1 MMTEADWLTAWRMF
15 QRGMAFKEIEE
26 YFNVGH
32 TTIACGFVRRGW
44 YDRTLRRALPGS
56 PDYKTQRSTPRTTF
70 VASPFKGWTG
80 QQEFVAAF
88 LAERKNPPE
97 RIAEIID
104 RPIWEVQR
112 FLSAA

>member
-15 QRGMAFKEIEE
+15 QRGMAFKEIED

-56 PDYKTQRSTPRTTF
+56 PDYKSPRSTPRTTF
-70 VASPFKGWTG
+70 VANPVRGWTG

-88 LAERKNPPE
+88 LAERNKPASF
-97 RIAEIID
+97 IAEVVN
-104 RPIWEVQR
+104 RPVHEVQK
-112 FLSAA
+112 FLEAV